1 MTVTGVQ
8 APGGHR
14 GIACQR
20 FLSHSW
26 GWERSCPRTFSRGC
40 LASKCRRAWGIALR
54 GGAPVPRPLGRG
66 WGQTRL
72 PGPWGCG
79 LRCAQ
84 GAAHARRVRRGCPR
98 EEFNFQK
105 FPRWSDWPQ
114 ERDPGLSDHWHLDM
128 GTARS
133 QDIQMPTSGRAARVR
148 SRKGAEGSAGAVAAL
163 LGLVVCRS
171 WPPAPALPAA
181 ATKRGLWRGGLGSL
195 STPPCVSPRAY
206 PVSGFPS
213 PPIQFTL
220 FEGRLRGFHC
230 VHRYARQAQQ
240 SICKHLPGFK
250 KRPCTLKL
258 PSPLPSP
265 SLNKRTPARSLAL
278 SSFPCWGLSCE
289 WN

>member
-1 MTVTGVQ
+1 MRRG
-8 APGGHR
+8 PGSWGHR
-14 GIACQR
+14 GLACQR

-26 GWERSCPRTFSRGC
+26 GRERSCPRTVSRGC
-40 LASKCRRAWGIALR
+40 LASKCHRAWGIALR
-54 GGAPVPRPLGRG
+54 GGAPVPWPLGRG

-72 PGPWGCG
+72 PGPWAGRAGAAGSAVLRELPMPDGCG
-79 LRCAQ
+79 EGALRRDSTSRSSPGGQ
-84 GAAHARRVRRGCPR
+84 TGLRRGT
-98 EEFNFQK
+98 QDSVTIGI
-105 FPRWSDWPQ
+105 WTWGQ
-114 ERDPGLSDHWHLDM
+114 H
-128 GTARS
+128 TARTFKC
-133 QDIQMPTSGRAARVR
+133 PHPGRAARVP
-148 SRKGAEGSAGAVAAL
+148 SRKGAAGSAGAVAAL

-220 FEGRLRGFHC
+220 FEGRLRGFHR
-230 VHRYARQAQQ
+230 VHGYACQAQQ
-240 SICKHLPGFK
+240 SICRHLPGFK

-265 SLNKRTPARSLAL
+265 A
-278 SSFPCWGLSCE
+278 
-289 WN
+289 